1 MAHGLRPTHLSTA
14 NKLAR
19 GVWNLVWVVLF
30 RPTPRPLHAWR
41 CLLLRL
47 FGAKLGKAVHPY
59 PSARIW
65 APWNLEMG
73 DHSCLSEN
81 VDCYCV
87 ERVTIGAHATVSQ
100 YSFLCAASHDY
111 SSLDMPMVAAPITI
125 GERAWVT
132 ADVFVGPGVTI
143 GNGAVVLARSSVF
156 KDVAPWTVVGGSPAK
171 FLKPRMIEAG
181 GSSSE
186 SVAPE
191 AARSAIDSAAP
202 EPAHGASVSAAPVS
216 KNSESSSGTLL

>member
-1 MAHGLRPTHLSTA
+1 MRIDMSHRLQRTHLSTA
-14 NKLAR
+14 NKVAR
-19 GVWNLVWVVLF
+19 GVWNLVWLLLF
-30 RPTPRPLHAWR
+30 RPTPRPMHAWR

-87 ERVTIGAHATVSQ
+87 ERVKIGAHSTVSQ

-111 SSLDMPMVAAPITI
+111 TSLEMPMIAAPITI
-125 GERAWVT
+125 GEHAWVT

-143 GNGAVVLARSSVF
+143 GDGAVVFARSSVF
-156 KDVAPWTVVGGSPAK
+156 KDVAPWTVVAGSPAK
-171 FLKPRMIEAG
+171 FVKPRTIEAG
-181 GSSSE
+181 GSASN
-186 SVAPE
+186 SV
-191 AARSAIDSAAP
+191 
-202 EPAHGASVSAAPVS
+202 VS
-216 KNSESSSGTLL
+216 KNSDSSSGPTL